1 MAGGTIRNMPG
12 KSIILLPACWCWH
25 HGSGLMMIVLSSSYR
40 MPLPLL
46 PSPLSSMHGSV
57 VHNTQGQIISS
68 IIIHRPHQQR
78 GNNYNDD
85 DGSIA
90 TTIFP
95 RGSLS
100 SSSAVMATWL
110 AAVHRTEQE
119 EVGVVTAPSIPT
131 TTIIHDVEDTHTR
144 WLMPGPLSTTRL
156 LVASDTPITTS
167 SSSPSSFTSSTN
179 PPSPPP
185 LDDVSF
191 SQPHST
197 PSSSITTESA
207 WRDQILN
214 NPKYKIDTI
223 ERILDSTTLRLRN
236 SGSIISLQ
244 SVRGAGSTYKL
255 PDCMMYVPS
264 HKLKVLLPR
273 GDDGAFGEFGG
284 GH

>member
-110 AAVHRTEQE
+110 AAVHPTEQE
-119 EVGVVTAPSIPT
+119 VVVSAPSIPT

-179 PPSPPP
+179 LPS
-185 LDDVSF
+185 DVSF

-197 PSSSITTESA
+197 PSSSSTTTESAA

-236 SGSIISLQ
+236 SGNISLQ

-264 HKLKVLLPR
+264 HKLKLLLPR
-273 GDDGAFGEFGG
+273 GDDGAVGEFGG
-284 GH
+284 WH